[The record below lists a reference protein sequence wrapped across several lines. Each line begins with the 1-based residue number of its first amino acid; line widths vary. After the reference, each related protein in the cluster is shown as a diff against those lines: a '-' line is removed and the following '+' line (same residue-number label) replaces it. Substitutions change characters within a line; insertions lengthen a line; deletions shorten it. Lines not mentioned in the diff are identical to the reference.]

1 MLNLLFTIVIP
12 VIIFTR
18 FGSLQGFLIA
28 LAFPLGFGLFEIITK
43 RKLSWQA
50 GLGIFSIL
58 LTGGF
63 KILKLPPEWVAWKE
77 GSVPFVLAMAILVS
91 AWIGRPLARLF
102 LDQVLDRERIDAAL
116 AERGNAGEYE
126 RRTAIATY
134 LLAGTFLLSA
144 TLNFMLAKIIV
155 TSDPSTSAYNRE
167 IGRMTALSFPV
178 ITVPVIIAMTITII
192 YIMMTISKLTGL
204 EAETV
209 LKQKPKKGAKSGAAT
224 ASSSVANPEGNAMS
238 GGVSPADDRIIEIEP
253 ASTDNAQH
261 A

>member
-1 MLNLLFTIVIP
+1 
-12 VIIFTR
+12 
-18 FGSLQGFLIA
+18 
-28 LAFPLGFGLFEIITK
+28 GFGLYEIVRK
-43 RKLSWQA
+43 HKLSWQA
-50 GLGIFSIL
+50 GLGMFSIL

-155 TSDPSTSAYNRE
+155 TSDPSTSAYNSE
-167 IGRMTALSFPV
+167 IGRMTALSFPA
-178 ITVPVIIAMTITII
+178 ITVPVMIAMTITII
-192 YIMMTISKLTGL
+192 YIMMTVSRLTGL

-209 LKQKPKKGAKSGAAT
+209 LKQKPGKNAKKPVTSATEDDAVSPPAEHIIDIDSRPAA
-224 ASSSVANPEGNAMS
+224 SANPHTHYSDTATS
-238 GGVSPADDRIIEIEP
+238 S
-253 ASTDNAQH
+253 
-261 A
+261 

>member
-1 MLNLLFTIVIP
+1 MLNLLFTVVIP
-12 VIIFTR
+12 VVIFTR
-18 FGSLQGFLIA
+18 FGSLQGFLLA
-28 LAFPLGFGLFEIITK
+28 LAFPLGFGLYEIIRK

-50 GLGIFSIL
+50 GLGMFSIL

-155 TSDPSTSAYNRE
+155 TSDPSTSAYNSE

-178 ITVPVIIAMTITII
+178 ITVPVMIAMTITII
-192 YIMMTISKLTGL
+192 YIMMTVSKLTGL

-209 LKQKPKKGAKSGAAT
+209 LKQKPKKNAKQPADAAPESGSVPTTDESVIDVESRPGSSTHTQYSDTAT
-224 ASSSVANPEGNAMS
+224 SSS
-238 GGVSPADDRIIEIEP
+238 
-253 ASTDNAQH
+253 
-261 A
+261 